1 MLSTP
6 SVMQLMQST
15 SQYVQCVQYNVHA
28 CIYSGSLSSDALHLS
43 SVIVIFLE

>member
-15 SQYVQCVQYNVHA
+15 SQCVQYNVHA
-28 CIYSGSLSSDALHLS
+28 CIYSGSLSSDALYLS